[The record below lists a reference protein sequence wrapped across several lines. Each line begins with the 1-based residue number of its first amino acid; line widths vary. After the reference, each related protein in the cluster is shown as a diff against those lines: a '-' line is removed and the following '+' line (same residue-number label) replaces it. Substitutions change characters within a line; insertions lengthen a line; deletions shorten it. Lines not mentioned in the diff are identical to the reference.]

1 MHDRSL
7 ITIWTF
13 RTDLPEQVI
22 ARLDELLDDQERA
35 RAGELVFPES
45 RRRFTGSHGG
55 IRVLL
60 GRYLGQD
67 PRALRWR
74 YGPHGKP
81 SLDPPLVEV
90 SISHC
95 EDVTLLAA
103 CRERGVGVDVE
114 RLPDGLDAQRM
125 ARRFYPALEARFVT
139 EGAGPDVQADRFTRL
154 WVRKEACL
162 KVAGGRLVPGLAQEM
177 RTSPH
182 WVRDIGAPSGFRAA
196 VAAQGRPT
204 AEISQLDTAIP
215 R

>member
-1 MHDRSL
+1 MRDRAL

-13 RTDLPEQVI
+13 RTDLPEPEI
-22 ARLDELLDDQERA
+22 DRLGGLLDDRERA
-35 RAGELVFPES
+35 RAADLIFPDS
-45 RRRFTGSHGG
+45 KRRFTGSHGG
-55 IRVLL
+55 VRVLL
-60 GRYLGQD
+60 GRHLDQD

-95 EDVTLLAA
+95 ADVTLLAA
-103 CRERGVGVDVE
+103 CQERGVGVDVE
-114 RLPDGLDAQRM
+114 RLPDCLDALRM
-125 ARRFYPALEARFVT
+125 ARRFFPAREARFVA
-139 EGAGPDVQADRFTRL
+139 EGAGPHVQADRFTRL

-162 KVAGGRLVPGLAQEM
+162 KVAGGRLVPGLAQDM

-204 AEISQLDTAIP
+204 AEISQLDAVIP